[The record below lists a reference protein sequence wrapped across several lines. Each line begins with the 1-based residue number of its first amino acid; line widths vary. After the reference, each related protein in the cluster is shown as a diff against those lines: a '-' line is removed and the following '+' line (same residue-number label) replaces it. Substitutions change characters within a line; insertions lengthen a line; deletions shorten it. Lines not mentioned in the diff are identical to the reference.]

1 MQIKSFLVTLG
12 LIIAIPGFS
21 QKGKIS
27 GIITDETDQHALA
40 GATVSLL
47 NFSDTTM
54 VDKFVADEKGTFIF
68 SNISKGKYLITIS
81 AVGYS
86 QTALPIETDGNDK
99 NAGKIALKKRN
110 HNLEEIVVI
119 AKAPAVTQKEDTSQY
134 SANQYKVNID
144 ATTEDLL
151 KKMPGISV
159 DKSGT
164 ITAQGEQVKKITI
177 DGKDFFGD
185 DATSAIKNI
194 PAEVIDKIQV
204 FDRLSDQAQLTGIDD
219 GNSQKAINV
228 ITKNGI
234 KNSQFGRIFAGYG
247 TDDRYSAGGNASFFN
262 NDRRISIV
270 ANFNNINQQNFGSQ
284 DLLGVLGSA
293 AAKTPGPP
301 AGFRGPGNQ
310 SAETFTVGQSNG
322 ISKTNGFGINYG
334 DKWGKNINVTGS
346 YFFNNSDN
354 DNITFT
360 KTLLFQQKQSSA
372 QNRFNISKNDNHR
385 INARIEF
392 KLDSNNIFFIIPN
405 LSFQKNIN
413 SGYTGINSY
422 RNSSDSVY
430 NSVANT
436 ITEKKGYSIRNNM
449 LYRHSFRKKGRSLS
463 VGFNFSINKNDG
475 YNTIDGTY
483 RFYDLTGLPVLPD
496 SVQQQNSLNLSNGY
510 SYGGNIT
517 YTEPIG
523 KKLQVQLDYNPSF
536 QKSDADQK
544 TYLFDGSTYSLL
556 ETNLSNTFNNSI
568 IANNGGITF
577 RYTKSRDDQFAIGTN
592 YQQTKLMSDRIFPS
606 AANTNQLFYNF
617 LPNGYWRKKLSKY
630 SSFRLFYRA
639 STLTPSIN
647 QLQDVYNI
655 TNPLRV
661 IGGNPL
667 LKQSFTQYM
676 GGRFM
681 YTNTKNNSSLFTG
694 IFFQTA
700 QDYISNSSIIASSD
714 STIQKDIVLK
724 KGTQLIKPV
733 NLDGY
738 RLIRSYFTYSIPLN
752 FIKSTINLNLSM
764 VYSKLPGLINS
775 IKTTTDN
782 YQFTAGFVLSSNINE
797 YIDYTVSYNANLNDA
812 KTTGGT
818 LAKNKFINHI
828 TSASVRLAGKNGW
841 FIQSEITN
849 QIFKGLSGNLDQNFN
864 LLNAAVGKKF
874 LKNQAGELKLSVF
887 DLLKQNQ
894 NISRNVTNTYIEDS
908 RSNIIRQYLMLTF
921 TYSLRNFGTPKKAA
935 DTEEKTDMM
944 PRMGY
949 PGN

>member
-1 MQIKSFLVTLG
+1 
-12 LIIAIPGFS
+12 
-21 QKGKIS
+21 
-27 GIITDETDQHALA
+27 
-40 GATVSLL
+40 
-47 NFSDTTM
+47 
-54 VDKFVADEKGTFIF
+54 
-68 SNISKGKYLITIS
+68 
-81 AVGYS
+81 VGYS
-86 QTALPIETDGNDK
+86 QTNLPIEMDGNDI
-99 NAGKIALKKRN
+99 NTGKIALKKRN
-110 HNLEEIVVI
+110 NNLEEIVVI
-119 AKAPAVTQKEDTSQY
+119 AKSPAVTQKEDTSQY

-177 DGKDFFGD
+177 DGKEFFGE
-185 DATSAIKNI
+185 DATSAVRNI
-194 PAEVIDKIQV
+194 PAEVVDKIQV

-247 TDDRYSAGGNASFFN
+247 TDKRYSAGGNASFFN

-270 ANFNNINQQNFGSQ
+270 ASFNNINQQNFGSQ
-284 DLLGVLGSA
+284 DLLGVMGSA

-310 SAETFTVGQSNG
+310 PAETFTVGQSNG
-322 ISKTNGFGINYG
+322 ISKTNAFGINYG
-334 DKWGKNINVTGS
+334 DKWGKNINVIGS

-354 DNITFT
+354 DNISFT
-360 KTLLFQQKQSSA
+360 KTLLFQQKQASA
-372 QNRFNISKNDNHR
+372 QNSTIISQNDNHR

-392 KLDSNNIFFIIPN
+392 KLDSNDIFFMIPN
-405 LSFQKNIN
+405 ISFQTNN
-413 SGYTGINSY
+413 ASGYTGINSY
-422 RNSSDSVY
+422 RNNADSVY
-430 NSVANT
+430 NSDANT

-449 LYRHSFRKKGRSLS
+449 LYRHSFQKKGRSLS
-463 VGFNFSINKNDG
+463 MGFNFSVNKNDG
-475 YNTIDGTY
+475 FNTINGQY
-483 RFYDLTGLPVLPD
+483 RFYDLAGMPFFPD

-523 KKLQVQLDYNPSF
+523 KKGQLQLEYNPSI
-536 QKSDADQK
+536 QKNDADQR
-544 TYLFDGSTYSLL
+544 TYLFDGTSYTVL
-556 ETNLSNTFNNSI
+556 ETDLSNTFNNSI
-568 IANNGGITF
+568 IAQNGGITY
-577 RYTKSRDDQFAIGTN
+577 RYTKNRDDQFAIGTN
-592 YQQTKLMSDRIFPS
+592 YQQTKLTSDRLFPS
-606 AANTNQLFYNF
+606 IVNTNQRFYNF
-617 LPNGYWRKKLSKY
+617 LPNGYWRKKISKY
-630 SSFRLFYRA
+630 SSFRIFYRT
-639 STLTPSIN
+639 STLTPAIN

-655 TNPLRV
+655 SNPLRV
-661 IGGNPL
+661 ICGNPS

-681 YTNTKNNSSLFTG
+681 HTNTKNNRSIFTG

-700 QDYISNSSIIASSD
+700 EDFISNSSIIASGD
-714 STIQKDIVLK
+714 SALQKNIILK

-738 RLIRSYFTYSIPLN
+738 RLIRSYFTYSSPLN
-752 FIKSTINLNLSM
+752 FIKSTLNLNVSM
-764 VYSKLPGLINS
+764 VYSRLPGLINS

-782 YQFTAGFVLSSNINE
+782 YQFNAGFVLSSNINE
-797 YIDYTVSYNANLNDA
+797 YIDYTLSYNANLNDA

-818 LAKNKFINHI
+818 VAKNRFINHV
-828 TSASVRLAGKNGW
+828 TNASIRLSSKNGW

-874 LKNQAGELKLSVF
+874 LKNQAGELKISVF

-894 NISRNVTNTYIEDS
+894 NLSRNVTNTFIEDT
-908 RSNIIRQYLMLTF
+908 RSNIIRQYFMLTF
-921 TYSLRNFGTPKKAA
+921 TYSLRNFGTAKKSAEA
-935 DTEEKTDMM
+935 EERTDMM
-944 PRMGY
+944 HRMGY